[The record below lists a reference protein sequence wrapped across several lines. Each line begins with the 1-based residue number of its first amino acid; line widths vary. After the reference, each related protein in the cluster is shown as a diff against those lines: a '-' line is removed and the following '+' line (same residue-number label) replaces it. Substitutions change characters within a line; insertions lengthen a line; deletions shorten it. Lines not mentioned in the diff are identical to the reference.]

1 MKRTHPENGYES
13 PRSPDGEDGFFGNDT
28 GNGTHKAGE
37 RRRAGRSGQAF
48 LGGRSPKTQDHVG
61 RNEANLGREEATETK
76 KVGLRDRLGCYTWTW
91 FTMTMATGGI
101 ASVLHSSN
109 RQQCLPSIA
118 SDYLQFLI
126 DLNG

>member
-1 MKRTHPENGYES
+1 
-13 PRSPDGEDGFFGNDT
+13 
-28 GNGTHKAGE
+28 
-37 RRRAGRSGQAF
+37 
-48 LGGRSPKTQDHVG
+48 
-61 RNEANLGREEATETK
+61 
-76 KVGLRDRLGCYTWTW
+76 LGCYTWTW

-118 SDYLQFLI
+118 SDYLQFPI